1 MWKSIDFAVTWS
13 LVTSVAPSWGAR
25 SSHGV
30 VVIGNTMILF
40 GGLSGTGF

>member
-13 LVTSVAPSWGAR
+13 LVTSVAPWGTR
-25 SSHGV
+25 SGHGV

-40 GGLSGTGF
+40 GGSPGTGF